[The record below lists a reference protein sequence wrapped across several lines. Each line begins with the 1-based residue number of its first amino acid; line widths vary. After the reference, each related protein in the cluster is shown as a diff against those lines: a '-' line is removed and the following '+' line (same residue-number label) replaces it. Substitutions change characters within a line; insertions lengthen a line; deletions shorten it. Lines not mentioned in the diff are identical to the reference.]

1 MLRFIG
7 ALVVIAV
14 VIVGIG
20 VCTHNVEVGAHARM
34 TKQAEQNVRKVRN
47 NLADEIRG
55 K

>member
-7 ALVVIAV
+7 ALVVIAA
-14 VIVGIG
+14 VIIGIG
-20 VCTHNVEVGAHARM
+20 VCTHYVDVGVRAKI
-34 TKQAEQNVRKVRN
+34 TQQGQQNIQKARN